1 MKLKNFQEQQEAKD
15 KDNIL
20 KEIEKNQTRKKCIKI
35 HKEINPIDNNYIKL
49 EKLRAATWNGI
60 PETIP
65 QMRCESWKLLLDY
78 TPIDKSQLKLTLERK
93 RQEYF
98 DIVEKY
104 FGNFEN
110 SSVNNL
116 VVEGQSKPVQT
127 AS

>member
-1 MKLKNFQEQQEAKD
+1 MKLKSFQEQQQAKD

-20 KEIEKNQTRKKCIKI
+20 REIEKNQTRKKCIKI
-35 HKEINPIDNNYIKL
+35 YKEIHPSDNNYIQL

-98 DIVEKY
+98 DIVDKY

-110 SSVNNL
+110 ASVINL
-116 VVEGQSKPVQT
+116 VVEGQTKPVQK
-127 AS
+127 S